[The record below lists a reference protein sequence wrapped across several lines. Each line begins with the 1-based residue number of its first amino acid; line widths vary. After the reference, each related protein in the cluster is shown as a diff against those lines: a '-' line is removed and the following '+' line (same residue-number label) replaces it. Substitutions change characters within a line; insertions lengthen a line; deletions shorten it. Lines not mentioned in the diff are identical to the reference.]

1 MKIFD
6 PMSVVADAGVE
17 LFCLD
22 ALAGFVVKPAI
33 LAGSIIFNPHTLR
46 LFGRSW
52 R

>member
-1 MKIFD
+1 MKMFD

-22 ALAGFVVKPAI
+22 ALAGFVVKSAI
-33 LAGSIIFNPHTLR
+33 LAGSIIFNSQTSGYS
-46 LFGRSW
+46 GRSG